1 MEGWGLYRTERVM
14 DITEAEVI
22 LKRWQVFIELCK
34 KGLKDHDNHNGVVTY
49 LESDILECEV
59 KWVLGS
65 ISMNKASESDLIL
78 AELFKIIKDNSVK
91 CYTQYFSI
99 FGKLSSGFRNGKCQ
113 FSF

>member
-1 MEGWGLYRTERVM
+1 M
-14 DITEAEVI
+14 I

-34 KGLKDHDNHNGVVTY
+34 KGLEDHDNHNGVVTY

-65 ISMNKASESDLIL
+65 IAMNKASESDLIL
-78 AELFKIIKDNSVK
+78 AELFKIIKDNTVK

-99 FGKLSSGFRNGKCQ
+99 FGKLSSGFRTGKCQ